1 MDVMEKN
8 QIIIDTVADII
19 SRTEEHNSLEN
30 QCLAR
35 GFRNIILYGYGV
47 LGATI
52 FRELRDSRD
61 VNIVAIM
68 DSFPNLVKG
77 VPAGVPILG
86 KEDKA
91 PEYDAIIVTAVAAF
105 DKIKEDLG
113 KRGYENIVN
122 PENFE
127 IFKKKTV
134 NVNNLIEKYIGKT
147 RNQFVEELIQSK
159 NQKII
164 NIANEN
170 VIDGIEVDRTALYVV
185 TANNG
190 YYEIGAKL
198 YDKGVAL
205 ENIFLKNSP
214 RYTYQYR
221 GLLPESNR
229 AEVVAAMHNQW
240 CGVYPNI
247 ENPKT
252 YNEIIMHDVLIPD
265 PMRSRLA
272 DKYEVR
278 EWIKQEIGEE
288 YLVPLIGVWD
298 NVEDIPFDKLPKKY
312 ALKANHGSGWVI
324 VNNGNGVNINLSKIK
339 LYDWLN
345 TDFAYA
351 CYEMQYHDMIPKIIC
366 EEYIQNTDDL
376 YDYKLFYFNH
386 KVEFLYVSGGLG
398 GDHSLAKMIFI
409 DLNWNITPY
418 QRADFKRFSIE
429 EIPEK
434 PEALEKIMML
444 SEKMSKAFNQ
454 VRIDWYVLNN
464 GDIKFG
470 EMTFSSCA
478 GHAKWTPIEYDAVLG
493 KKINKH

>member
-1 MDVMEKN
+1 M
-8 QIIIDTVADII
+8 
-19 SRTEEHNSLEN
+19 
-30 QCLAR
+30 
-35 GFRNIILYGYGV
+35 
-47 LGATI
+47 
-52 FRELRDSRD
+52 
-61 VNIVAIM
+61 
-68 DSFPNLVKG
+68 
-77 VPAGVPILG
+77 
-86 KEDKA
+86 
-91 PEYDAIIVTAVAAF
+91 
-105 DKIKEDLG
+105 
-113 KRGYENIVN
+113 
-122 PENFE
+122 
-127 IFKKKTV
+127 
-134 NVNNLIEKYIGKT
+134 
-147 RNQFVEELIQSK
+147 
-159 NQKII
+159 
-164 NIANEN
+164 
-170 VIDGIEVDRTALYVV
+170 
-185 TANNG
+185 
-190 YYEIGAKL
+190 
-198 YDKGVAL
+198 AL

-247 ENPKT
+247 EKPKT
-252 YNEIIMHDVLIPD
+252 YNEIIMHDVLVPD

-398 GDHSLAKMIFI
+398 GDHSLAKMIFV

-444 SEKMSKAFNQ
+444 SEKMSKVFNQ

>member
-1 MDVMEKN
+1 M
-8 QIIIDTVADII
+8 
-19 SRTEEHNSLEN
+19 
-30 QCLAR
+30 
-35 GFRNIILYGYGV
+35 
-47 LGATI
+47 
-52 FRELRDSRD
+52 
-61 VNIVAIM
+61 
-68 DSFPNLVKG
+68 
-77 VPAGVPILG
+77 
-86 KEDKA
+86 
-91 PEYDAIIVTAVAAF
+91 
-105 DKIKEDLG
+105 
-113 KRGYENIVN
+113 
-122 PENFE
+122 
-127 IFKKKTV
+127 
-134 NVNNLIEKYIGKT
+134 NNLIEKYIGKT
-147 RNQFVEELIQSK
+147 RSQFVEELIQSK

-247 ENPKT
+247 KRPKT

-312 ALKANHGSGWVI
+312 ALKANHGCGWNI
-324 VNNGNGVNINLSKIK
+324 INHGNGIDIELTKVK
-339 LYDWLN
+339 LYDWLHSN
-345 TDFAYA
+345 FACA
-351 CYEMQYHDMIPKIIC
+351 CYEMHYGDINPQIIC
-366 EEYIQNTDDL
+366 EEYIQNVDDL
-376 YDYKLFYFNH
+376 YDYKVFSFDGKPEYIMFLSDRKNKLKMSFY
-386 KVEFLYVSGGLG
+386 
-398 GDHSLAKMIFI
+398 
-409 DLNWNITPY
+409 DLEWNKL
-418 QRADFKRFSIE
+418 DFVYSFQKNLNKI
-429 EIPEK
+429 EK
-434 PEALEKIMML
+434 PKYLDKII
-444 SEKMSKAFNQ
+444 KMSKKMSKVFNQ

>member
-35 GFRNIILYGYGV
+35 GFRKIILYGYGV

-134 NVNNLIEKYIGKT
+134 DVNNLIEKYIGKT

-221 GLLPESNR
+221 SLLPESNR

-247 ENPKT
+247 KRPKT

-312 ALKANHGSGWVI
+312 ALKANHGCGWNI
-324 VNNGNGVNINLSKIK
+324 INHGNGIDIELTKVK
-339 LYDWLN
+339 LYDWLHSN
-345 TDFAYA
+345 FACA
-351 CYEMQYHDMIPKIIC
+351 CYEMHYGDINPQIIC
-366 EEYIQNTDDL
+366 EEYIQNVDDL
-376 YDYKLFYFNH
+376 YDYKVFSFDGKPEYIMFLSDRKNKLKMSFY
-386 KVEFLYVSGGLG
+386 
-398 GDHSLAKMIFI
+398 
-409 DLNWNITPY
+409 DLEWNKL
-418 QRADFKRFSIE
+418 DFVYSFQKNLNKI
-429 EIPEK
+429 EK
-434 PEALEKIMML
+434 PKYLDKII
-444 SEKMSKAFNQ
+444 KMSKKMSKIFNQ